1 MPNGRCRMH
10 GESSMGPTAAGM
22 SGYARRGRYTPGH
35 SAEMI
40 ELRREMALLKRAARR
55 TIAAVW

>member
-1 MPNGRCRMH
+1 MH
-10 GESSMGPTAAGM
+10 GESST
-22 SGYARRGRYTPGH
+22 GH